1 MKPKKLG
8 YAGENLAA
16 QYLKSKGYEILENN
30 FTVRGGEID
39 LVARDKSDKNTLV
52 FVEVKTRT
60 GDSYGAGEDS
70 VTNIKK
76 FRIQRTIELYL
87 SKQNYKNEPDYRV
100 DIIEIELYPL
110 TGKLKNIS
118 HIPDID
124 L

>member
-8 YAGENLAA
+8 YDGEDLAA

-39 LVARDKSDKNTLV
+39 LVARDKNTLV

-60 GDSYGAGEDS
+60 GNSFGYGEES

-76 FRIQRTIELYL
+76 LRIRRTIELYL

-100 DIIEIELYPL
+100 DIIGIELYPL